1 MFACMHGCVH
11 QMHVCFFLFV
21 FVCVYVSS
29 HVVHVYVTGVSN
41 WVVCQCVICDRLC
54 ENWTCRGI
62 NKNEI
67 YPKIGGKRKF
77 MDLLIMN
84 SPVSL
89 DIVLS
94 IR

>member
-1 MFACMHGCVH
+1 MEELVS
-11 QMHVCFFLFV
+11 VERV
-21 FVCVYVSS
+21 RYVKL
-29 HVVHVYVTGVSN
+29 VIVKYGVISF
-41 WVVCQCVICDRLC
+41 ICDRLC
-54 ENWTCRGI
+54 KNRTCRGI

-67 YPKIGGKRKF
+67 YPKIGGKCKF
-77 MDLLIMN
+77 MALLIMK